1 MAILHEVPFEALK
14 EIVPEKIAELIMRA
28 REGTVNLAAG
38 GGGKYG
44 KIAD

>member
-1 MAILHEVPFEALK
+1 MAILHEVPYEALS
-14 EIVPEKIAELIMRA
+14 EIVPPKIADLILKA
-28 REGTVNLAAG
+28 REGTVNLSAG

>member
-1 MAILHEVPFEALK
+1 VVP
-14 EIVPEKIAELIMRA
+14 PKIADLIMKA
-28 REGTVNLAAG
+28 REGKVTLAAG

>member
-1 MAILHEVPFEALK
+1 MAILHEVPPEALK
-14 EIVPEKIAELIMRA
+14 QVIPEKVAELIIKA
-28 REGTVNLAAG
+28 SKGELTLLAG

>member
-1 MAILHEVPFEALK
+1 MAILHEVPFEAMK
-14 EIVPEKIAELIMRA
+14 EVVPSKIADLIMKA
-28 REGTVNLAAG
+28 RVGKINLFAG

>member
-1 MAILHEVPFEALK
+1 MIIK
-14 EIVPEKIAELIMRA
+14 A
-28 REGTVNLAAG
+28 REGKLNLSAG